1 MGMGM
6 GMGVSFQYP
15 MDMSMGVGMIFEN
28 RYKSGY
34 RSTRP
39 IAITTHCMFRGTF
52 AEVGGMTNYE
62 ESNMTT
68 NQQYI

>member
-39 IAITTHCMFRGTF
+39 IVIPKSRDGNGAGQGRG
-52 AEVGGMTNYE
+52 V
-62 ESNMTT
+62 
-68 NQQYI
+68 